1 MMPNDSFT
9 ILAVGACGL
18 GVIFG
23 SFLNALLFRFNTGR
37 GMGGRSRCMRCNHT
51 LSSLDLVPL
60 LSYLFLLGRC
70 RYCGTA
76 ISWQY
81 PLVEAVAG
89 LSSLGIFLLYPLQ
102 PLLFFF
108 WLVVWLVIL
117 FIVVYD
123 ARHMIIPWS
132 SSLTLLAL
140 SIVHFFLV
148 PTTMLNL
155 FAGLMLAL
163 PLFLLSLV
171 SRGRWMGWADSLFE
185 LSLGNLL
192 GLSLGGTALL
202 FGVWSGALIGLVLIG
217 LQRLTPM
224 FGSRKGARRFTIQ
237 SEIPFGPYLALGAA
251 IVFFFHV
258 NIFSTI
264 AIF

>member
-1 MMPNDSFT
+1 MSDG
-9 ILAVGACGL
+9 LVVVLGAGAAGF

-23 SFLNALLFRFNTGR
+23 SFLNALLFRFNTGK

-51 LSSLDLVPL
+51 LSAFDLVPI
-60 LSYLFLLGRC
+60 LSYAYLGGRC

-81 PLVEAVAG
+81 PLVEALAG
-89 LSSLGIFLLYPLQ
+89 VVSLGIFFLYPTQ
-102 PLLFFF
+102 PMLYGF
-108 WLVVWLVIL
+108 WLLVWLTIL

-132 SSLTLLAL
+132 SSLLLLFL
-140 SIVHFFLV
+140 SVVSFVLHPVAAVDLS
-148 PTTMLNL
+148 
-155 FAGLMLAL
+155 AGVLLAL

-171 SRGRWMGWADSLFE
+171 SRGRWMGWADSLLE
-185 LSLGNLL
+185 LSLGNIL

-202 FGVWSGALIGLVLIG
+202 LGVWSGALVGLVLIA

-224 FGSRKGARRFTIQ
+224 FGSHKTTERFTIR

-251 IVFFFHV
+251 IAFFFHV
-258 NIFSTI
+258 DLFSTI
-264 AIF
+264 SLF

>member
-1 MMPNDSFT
+1 MLDDSFA

-18 GVIFG
+18 GIIFG

-51 LSSLDLVPL
+51 LGTLDLVPL
-60 LSYLFLLGRC
+60 LSYLFLWGRC
-70 RYCGTA
+70 RYCGTT

-89 LSSLGIFLLYPLQ
+89 ALSLGLFFLYPLQ
-102 PLLFFF
+102 PLLFGY

-140 SIVHFFLV
+140 SVVHVLLSPV
-148 PTTMLNL
+148 TWASVS
-155 FAGLMLAL
+155 AGVLLAL

-171 SRGRWMGWADSLFE
+171 SQGRWMGWADSLFE
-185 LSLGNLL
+185 LSLGTLL
-192 GLSLGGTALL
+192 GLSAGGTALL
-202 FGVWSGALIGLVLIG
+202 FGVWSGALIGVALIA

-224 FGSRKGARRFTIQ
+224 FGSRTGPRRFTIQ

-258 NIFSTI
+258 DLFSTLSL
-264 AIF
+264 F